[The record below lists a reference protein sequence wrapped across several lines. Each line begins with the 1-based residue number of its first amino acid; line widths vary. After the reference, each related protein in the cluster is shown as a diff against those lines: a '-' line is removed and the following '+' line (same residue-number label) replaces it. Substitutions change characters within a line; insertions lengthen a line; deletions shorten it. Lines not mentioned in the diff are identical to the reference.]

1 LLPRTILNRVEED
14 CSIKELIGLHEA
26 FVASNSANSRD
37 MMDKSSS
44 SLRSDFEAEMRELL
58 EHNVAKGI
66 LTQDNKQMIRYSV
79 RGMFYIWAQFLRE
92 FVKFS

>member
-26 FVASNSANSRD
+26 FVASNSANSPD
-37 MMDKSSS
+37 MMDKSST

-58 EHNVAKGI
+58 EHFVAKGI